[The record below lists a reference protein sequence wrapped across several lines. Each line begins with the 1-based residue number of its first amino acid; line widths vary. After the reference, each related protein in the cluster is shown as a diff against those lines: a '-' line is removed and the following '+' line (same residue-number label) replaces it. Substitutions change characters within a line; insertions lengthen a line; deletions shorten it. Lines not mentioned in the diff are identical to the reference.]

1 MARIG
6 VIGSGTMGQ
15 GIAQVFAMSGYEVLM
30 TDVTAEVTDR
40 GVRKIGERLQ
50 REVEKGKISAE
61 AREKT
66 IGLIKATYSYEDLSG
81 CELIV
86 EAVYENCETKKD
98 VLKRISGINK
108 GSMIATNTSSI
119 PVTTLSASVTEPER
133 FLGMHFFNPVPAMK
147 LVELIAGEF
156 TSEETLGRAK
166 SITEHIGKT
175 PVMVRDSPGFI
186 VNRILIP
193 EINEAC
199 FLLFEGVA
207 TTEDVDN
214 AMKLGANHPMG
225 PLELGDLI
233 GLDVCLN
240 IMDMLYSETGDPK
253 YRPCPLLKRMVAAG
267 KLGRKSG
274 RGFYKY

>member
-1 MARIG
+1 MTRIG

-15 GIAQVFAMSGYEVLM
+15 GIAQIFAMSGYEVLIM
-30 TDVTAEVTDR
+30 DINAEITCKGISR
-40 GVRKIGERLQ
+40 IGERLQ
-50 REVEKGKISAE
+50 REVEKGKMSAE

-66 IGLIKATYSYEDLSG
+66 MSQIKAAHKYEDLSG
-81 CELIV
+81 SELII
-86 EAVYENCETKKD
+86 EAVYENCEAKKD
-98 VLKRISGINK
+98 VLSKVSGINK
-108 GSMIATNTSSI
+108 ESVIATNTSSI
-119 PVTTLSASVTEPER
+119 SVTTLSASVTEPER

-156 TSEETLGRAK
+156 TSEEILSRVK
-166 SITEHIGKT
+166 SITEHVGKT

-199 FLLFEGVA
+199 FLLLEGVA
-207 TTEDVDN
+207 TKEDIDK

-240 IMDMLYSETGDPK
+240 IMDMLYGETGDPK
-253 YRPCPLLKRMVAAG
+253 YRPCPLLKRMVSAG

-274 RGFYKY
+274 RGFYEY